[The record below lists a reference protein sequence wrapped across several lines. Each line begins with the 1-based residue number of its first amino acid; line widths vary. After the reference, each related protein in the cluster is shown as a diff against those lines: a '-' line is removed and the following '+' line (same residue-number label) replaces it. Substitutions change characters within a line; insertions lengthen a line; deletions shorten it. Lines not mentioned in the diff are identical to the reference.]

1 MNLELPTLQTTNQMD
16 LSQRGRAIIGDVA
29 RALPFSGLG
38 IASQI
43 DGVAQNPIPN
53 QSGSP
58 LDGFGGIGG
67 GLLGPGSALG
77 DLLSQLMALLGQ
89 LFGGNGPVGGTQNET
104 PFTNASGSSSGDP
117 HLAFNGTQTNGQ
129 TNASRWNSMTGHND
143 LLDSDS
149 FTGGFQVS
157 TQTTPPNAQGITY
170 NQSAT
175 ISSGWG
181 GTSVTLDNAGNAT
194 INQNGSS
201 TSLPVGQSVDLGNG
215 ESALRNPDGSLQIT
229 MKAGNGGS
237 IITTLSENGQG
248 VDVNAV
254 ASNVD
259 LGGDL
264 VNGQLS
270 TPAPISQPPGG
281 IRDPIRLIP
290 LSQHAPR
297 A

>member
-16 LSQRGRAIIGDVA
+16 LAQRGRAIIGDVA

-43 DGVAQNPIPN
+43 DGIAQNPIPN
-53 QSGSP
+53 QTGSP
-58 LDGFGGIGG
+58 LDAFGGIGG
-67 GLLGPGSALG
+67 GMLGPGSALG

-89 LFGGNGPVGGTQNET
+89 LFGGNAPVGGTQNET
-104 PFTNASGSSSGDP
+104 PFTNASGSSTGDP
-117 HLAFNGTQTNGQ
+117 HLGFNGTQANGQ
-129 TNASRWNSMTGHND
+129 TINSRWNSMTGHND

-157 TQTTPPNAQGITY
+157 TQTTAPNAQGITY

-175 ISSGWG
+175 INSGWG

-194 INQNGSS
+194 INQNGTSS
-201 TSLPVGQSVDLGNG
+201 ALAIGQSVDLGNG
-215 ESALRNPDGSLQIT
+215 ESAMRNADGSLQVI
-229 MKAGNGGS
+229 MNNGNGGN
-237 IITTLSENGQG
+237 ITTTLSENGQG

-270 TPAPISQPPGG
+270 APTPISQPPGG
-281 IRDPIRLIP
+281 IRDPIRLTP
-290 LSQHAPR
+290 LSHNAPR